1 MTDNVDVHLCIIGD
15 QPFKIFG
22 LSLTEWQTRN
32 WGRAGVEGAPGV
44 VYAAAPWVLSS
55 GLAAAVVSNPGKALV
70 GASTAGQVLI
80 AAHVEGEAD
89 EEAIKALIAAPTASD
104 DDIRALGLE
113 PKDAEAL
120 AGFYNKELRKREK
133 PFAVDLE
140 NDGVRPAEQAL
151 FDSSYKGV
159 TDFVTKYA
167 WPIPAFHVVRWC
179 AAKKISPNTVTTA
192 SLMFVL
198 LAMYFFW
205 QGDWA
210 LGFASAWIMTFL
222 DTVDGKL
229 ARTTLTSSKWGNIYD
244 HGIDLIH
251 PPFWY
256 FAWVKGM
263 ENTGVAIPEWMHTAL
278 LITLF
283 GYVFGR
289 AVEGVFMQ
297 THGFHI
303 HVWGKVDSFM
313 RVYTARRNPNGFIMM
328 MFCIFG
334 APVVGFAAVTA
345 WTVICNTFHTVR
357 LFQAGFTKKDLPLTS
372 WMAA

>member
-1 MTDNVDVHLCIIGD
+1 MKVLVAEDDPNTR
-15 QPFKIFG
+15 KG
-22 LSLTEWQTRN
+22 LSQILQNEGYETFPAAD
-32 WGRAGVEGAPGV
+32 GRQAIEIFDREKPEV
-44 VYAAAPWVLSS
+44 VCLDIMMPEQDGYAVC
-55 GLAAAVVSNPGKALV
+55 
-70 GASTAGQVLI
+70 
-80 AAHVEGEAD
+80 
-89 EEAIKALIAAPTASD
+89 
-104 DDIRALGLE
+104 
-113 PKDAEAL
+113 
-120 AGFYNKELRKREK
+120 KELRKREK

-140 NDGVRPAEQAL
+140 NDGVRAAEQAL

-210 LGFASAWIMTFL
+210 LGFISAWIMTFL

-289 AVEGVFMQ
+289 VVEGIFMH

-328 MFCIFG
+328 IFCIFG
-334 APVVGFAAVTA
+334 APVAGFAAVTA

-357 LFQAGFTKKDLPLTS
+357 LCQAGFTRKAPPLTS